1 MKISFDFLKRMVF
14 FLFLLLACAT
24 PLRAE
29 LNFDFGLTLFGEDE
43 VRFEQSKSADFNYQL
58 LKKYMGER
66 KNNVLVSLHVI
77 VRWFSLI
84 KLSDVPR
91 RDELIELS
99 NKFFVTKNEANVSK
113 PERIKEIF
121 YRGILLAN
129 DKEDDPNSQ
138 KEQSFEELLL
148 DSEEL
153 LAESGDY
160 WIIKGILFHELQ
172 KRQNRYFALMKPE
185 EDLKHALTLIP
196 RTAQYYYVI
205 GQAFRFLGST
215 DTPLFLAIAS
225 YEKAS
230 SLAPRNLRLQNSL
243 LSIYMGLHEEMQ
255 AKGKPEPFWLEEVV
269 YKKIIELSP
278 NNAHALNNLG
288 FLYAEYGVNRKLA
301 QELCQKAVYL
311 APDNPVFRDSL
322 GWAAFKNGEFHTAE
336 LELKKALQLRHEFY
350 EAHYHLATVYY
361 SLAQLVEAAE
371 HYEKAIKLNPNAA
384 EALNNLAYLYAEQ
397 NINSKRSLELAE
409 KANVLEPNNASYLDT
424 LGWAHYRV
432 KNYKTALN
440 HLLKAN
446 ELAPGQ
452 GEILLHIG
460 RVYLDCDKFNPAL
473 RYLKEAFKVEPNLK
487 DPDNSLYLAIQLH
500 AMHTALSNYHNM
512 LKERVDKDKIHKILI
527 NIAQL
532 YQEERL
538 YEKSIEITRICVAFK
553 DGKLPLNKPF
563 LSSYALAYPKEKKA
577 PVKEAKKPEAP
588 VASDGAESALE
599 EEHISRQIPEDAG
612 HALVISF
619 GPELFRYFTPFASF
633 LKAHYDKNI
642 TLFIGKL
649 VRLRKNAVIRIESN
663 STSGLTMLKYLRK
676 YLLAMGAS
684 SKSDENSDSFEFRLG
699 KKKYYIKAQD
709 NKVYLSRNGFL
720 KPELSEKLA
729 RIFPYNEKSFVEVYC
744 NWENMKESLPRW
756 TTLFLKNPMRPFNVV
771 YTSYSMKGAT
781 LNEFS
786 VGTTGRKENNE
797 FFKRYAR
804 DLFALKLATKKYDL
818 ETVIKLSSED
828 ERVYTYVDY
837 LDFDKWLVTS
847 LNRRYLGLNVFIQE
861 YIQRRLA
868 SAVCLMNRAFW
879 APMGQMCPAGG
890 EISLDKYY
898 GIVSC
903 ETHPE
908 SPVMPLILNDE
919 QMCSFLR
926 MRLMQVFSEDELAK
940 LFEEPE
946 QLGEVLQKLGFEADC
961 MKNWVFEENEIK
973 CPLHKN

>member
-1 MKISFDFLKRMVF
+1 MF
-14 FLFLLLACAT
+14 FLFLLVLCAG
-24 PLRAE
+24 PVKAE
-29 LNFDFGLTLFGEDE
+29 LNFDFGLTLFGQEE

-58 LKKYMGER
+58 LKKYMNER

-91 RDELIELS
+91 RDELVELS
-99 NKFFVTKNEANVSK
+99 NGFFATKEGHKTS
-113 PERIKEIF
+113 EIDRIKEIF

-129 DKEDDPNSQ
+129 DKENHPDSL
-138 KEQSFEELLL
+138 KEQSFEDLLL

-153 LAESGDY
+153 LAHSGDY

-172 KRQNRYFALMKPE
+172 KRQNKYFALMKPE

-196 RTAQYYYVI
+196 RTAQYYYVV

-255 AKGKPEPFWLEEVV
+255 AKGQPEPFWLEEVV

-311 APDNPVFRDSL
+311 APDNPIFRDSL
-322 GWAAFKNGEFHTAE
+322 GWAAFKNGDLHTAE
-336 LELKKALQLRHEFY
+336 LELKKALQMRHEFY
-350 EAHYHLATVYY
+350 EGHYHLATVYY
-361 SLAQLVEAAE
+361 SLSDLVKAAK
-371 HYEKAIKLNPNAA
+371 HYEKAIELNPNAA

-397 NINSKRSLELAE
+397 NINAKRSLELAE
-409 KANVLEPNNASYLDT
+409 KANALEPNNASYLDT

-446 ELAPGQ
+446 DLAPGQ

-460 RVYLDCDKFNPAL
+460 RLYLDCDKFNPAL
-473 RYLKEAFKVEPNLK
+473 RYLKEAFKVEPNLN

-538 YEKSIEITRICVAFK
+538 YEKSIEITRICAAFK
-553 DGKLPLNKPF
+553 DGKLPLDKPF
-563 LSSYALAYPKEKKA
+563 LSSYALSYPKK
-577 PVKEAKKPEAP
+577 KEAPAKETAKTEKA
-588 VASDGAESALE
+588 DAETTPME
-599 EEHISRQIPEDAG
+599 EEQVNKKIPEDVG
-612 HALVISF
+612 QSVIISL

-633 LKAHYDKNI
+633 LRSHYDKNI
-642 TLFIGKL
+642 TIFISKFF
-649 VRLRKNAVIRIESN
+649 RMKRNATIRIESN
-663 STSGLTMLKYLRK
+663 STSGLSMLKYLRR
-676 YLLAMGAS
+676 YLLVMGAS
-684 SKSDENSDSFEFRLG
+684 CKSDENSDKLEFRLG
-699 KKKYYIKAQD
+699 RKKYYIAAHD
-709 NKVYLSRNGFL
+709 NKVYLTRSGFL
-720 KPELSEKLA
+720 KPELREKFDG
-729 RIFPYNEKSFVEVYC
+729 IFPYNEKGFVETYY
-744 NWENMKESLPRW
+744 NWKNTRKGLPKW
-756 TTLFLKNPMRPFNVV
+756 LTFFLRNPMRPFTTVC
-771 YTSYSMKGAT
+771 TSYSMKGAT
-781 LNEFS
+781 LNEF
-786 VGTTGRKENNE
+786 VVATTGHKENKE
-797 FFKRYAR
+797 FFKKYAR
-804 DLFALKLATKKYDL
+804 ELFALKLATKKHDL
-818 ETVIKLSSED
+818 ETVIKLSSEE

-837 LDFDKWLVTS
+837 IDFDKWLVKRLDKRYS
-847 LNRRYLGLNVFIQE
+847 NLNGFVKE
-861 YIQRRLA
+861 YIQSRLSEA
-868 SAVCLMNRAFW
+868 LCFMNRAFW
-879 APMGQMCPAGG
+879 GPLDDMCPAKG
-890 EISLDKYY
+890 EVYLDRHY

-903 ETHPE
+903 ETHRG
-908 SPVMPLILNDE
+908 SPVLPLILSDE
-919 QMCSFLR
+919 QMCSYVR
-926 MRLMQVFSEDELAK
+926 MRLMHDFTTEELEGM
-940 LFEEPE
+940 FENPE
-946 QLGEVLQKLGFEADC
+946 QFHEVLKKIDLDVECIKDWKLE
-961 MKNWVFEENEIK
+961 KNEIK
-973 CPLHKN
+973 CPTHKN